1 MPITRQDVIHVA
13 NLAHLELDSAAI
25 DTHVT
30 RLAEILEYVAKLNE
44 VDTAGVEPTRHASDR
59 INAFR
64 EDVPRPGLAPAQA
77 LSNAPEREGQQFVV
91 PKIIG

>member
-30 RLAEILEYVAKLNE
+30 RLAEILEYGRRGAH
-44 VDTAGVEPTRHASDR
+44 P
-59 INAFR
+59 
-64 EDVPRPGLAPAQA
+64 PCQ
-77 LSNAPEREGQQFVV
+77 
-91 PKIIG
+91 